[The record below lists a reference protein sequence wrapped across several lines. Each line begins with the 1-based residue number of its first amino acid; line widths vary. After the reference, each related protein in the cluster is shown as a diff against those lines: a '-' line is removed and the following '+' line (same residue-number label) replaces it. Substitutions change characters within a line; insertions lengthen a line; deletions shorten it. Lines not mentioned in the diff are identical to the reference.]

1 MKIRKPADDDQV
13 KAAALLRQAFPHSTY
28 VAQLFEKLHAGKKV
42 VHEWV
47 CIHRHTVTGYIAYT
61 HAYDGEAVC
70 GLHLGPLAV
79 QPQMQNQGIGSEL
92 LRFSLRQT
100 GIRES
105 SIFVLGDPGFYQKFG
120 FQPCLQPSSPF
131 ATKKAHF
138 LSLRNVSSHVYIVGY
153 EREFKACK

>member
-1 MKIRKPADDDQV
+1 MGVYPSAHGD
-13 KAAALLRQAFPHSTY
+13 
-28 VAQLFEKLHAGKKV
+28 
-42 VHEWV
+42 
-47 CIHRHTVTGYIAYT
+47 

-100 GIRES
+100 GVQES
-105 SIFVLGDPGFYQKFG
+105 AIFVLGDPGFYQKFG
-120 FQPCLQPSSPF
+120 FQPCLQPNSSF

-138 LSLRNVSSHVYIVGY
+138 LSLRNLPSHEYRVGY